1 MEHEMIIMLKIFGV
15 ALIGLWIV
23 IYIRGTDE

>member
-1 MEHEMIIMLKIFGV
+1 MEHEMIKMLKIFGV

>member
-1 MEHEMIIMLKIFGV
+1 MEHDMIMMLKIFGV
-15 ALIGLWIV
+15 ALLGSWIV

>member
-1 MEHEMIIMLKIFGV
+1 MEHEMIIMLKIFCV

>member
-1 MEHEMIIMLKIFGV
+1 MEDEMIMMLKIFGV

>member
-1 MEHEMIIMLKIFGV
+1 MEHEMIMMLKIFGV